1 MEFTGSLQFAD
12 ESSWLTL
19 TTESDDTVTISVRLN
34 TFVPNQ
40 EVMSFEVTPNS
51 GIVRLPAGE
60 ILRVLK
66 GNGVGMITGV
76 FAATQGTSSCSYSFS
91 VLPCRKFAYKSLAAT
106 IFTTRPEKSPV
117 HVGAEDRLWFYRMA
131 GDVSTYVRFN
141 YLAGGSSSNYEL
153 SPTYSINLKYYD
165 LDISADT
172 MLATASAKGLD
183 VSNIVSYDVWIECSG
198 SKSTV
203 YSFVIKRMRL
213 PLKTYRFLG
222 RRGTYEYIHATG
234 KFSRSI
240 ESETQVFV
248 NSGIEQELENDYSM
262 TFEQNSGHIDSIGMN
277 GYWLEF
283 LAAKERYIIEKDGS
297 ERAIVV
303 DEFKTSLTDRT
314 VSSMTFKWHY
324 ANPNNTVIDKVD
336 IDITGLGILGPSTV
350 NDVSNTA
357 QFQVTYS
364 PSNTTQR
371 SITWS
376 VVSGSDYA
384 SIDGNGKLTV
394 KSNAKGNVVKVRATS
409 TDKPNIYAE
418 KSVNVTY
425 FSAEVSI
432 SFQKDSIEVEAKAG
446 TVTNTFTTTGLTNLR
461 VSASG
466 GMAITTGP
474 SITGYLIGF
483 AYAENTGNSA
493 KMATV
498 TLTGDR
504 TDGKGTFSKSYTVL
518 QKAAASAEDPSW
530 DLPSSYLGEYLTL
543 NPAGG
548 TFDINISDPARA
560 GWRVVFDSPL
570 TLESGSATG
579 TGQGKLS
586 VRYPANDTGS
596 SRSFELI
603 LKSGVSYLTKCVAK
617 QAAKAETPKA
627 DPSWNLPSTWII
639 KADGSNAPSIQVTDN
654 DNVGWR
660 LVLPDWIQTEG
671 GMTEGTGTFSLMT
684 AADGN
689 DGSERTA
696 ELRLVS
702 TDGNTTYA
710 VCSVSQKAA
719 ASQEP
724 SITFSMNSAT
734 VKATL
739 TVLTNPMSYQN
750 LTGLNATVSGGL
762 SAAAASI
769 ESSSVKVT
777 FAQNT
782 TASERVGTVTVTGTR
797 TDGKG
802 TYSKSFTIVQSAARA
817 ATWSL
822 PATQAFEAGGDG
834 AIFTITDKDSAG
846 WRLTLPD
853 WCLVSDGIT
862 EGSGDRD
869 TDLVARANDTG
880 SSRTGTVQLVS
891 TDGNTVYATC
901 TVTQES
907 KILPSWNVPTTF
919 RFDSIGQSDLSP
931 SGLDL
936 NITDPD
942 NVGWTIDG
950 PSYVGNSLVSG
961 DPLPISGT
969 GNKSLSLAPDVN
981 TSSER
986 TFDLVLKAST
996 GAVIATC
1003 NCTQKAS
1010 EAENTVAMK
1019 IAISNADQKLDV
1031 ADHNPEVCINTNGLT
1046 ITDGISLGTIVSMD
1060 SQYIYIDIPESNVA
1074 ELYNKL
1080 QVDWKYN
1087 QFLYVHILNG
1097 STNPDTVYNNETS
1110 EHTDFYNNENFLL
1123 CEIAKVQAN
1132 LFAKVENVVTS
1143 HGSIILESDCIIE
1156 EYQTRYHVVIK
1167 TDEPL
1172 GSYVSSQFSSEK
1184 FGLVWLMNRD
1194 NNTSYLP
1201 IFPYVT
1207 GVDVGGS
1214 VPKLR
1219 MDVYRCIPM
1228 PLSVFK
1234 LNNLAFVT
1242 DFAATEATQIGIVSI
1257 SEIKT
1262 GNSSLLK
1269 LPTFDLSET
1278 HFGTN
1283 VPGFDSSVVLEM
1295 QNPSVLDLSDRV
1307 STDFQGDIIITLSC
1321 NDMFLDIL

>member
-1 MEFTGSLQFAD
+1 
-12 ESSWLTL
+12 
-19 TTESDDTVTISVRLN
+19 
-34 TFVPNQ
+34 
-40 EVMSFEVTPNS
+40 
-51 GIVRLPAGE
+51 
-60 ILRVLK
+60 
-66 GNGVGMITGV
+66 
-76 FAATQGTSSCSYSFS
+76 
-91 VLPCRKFAYKSLAAT
+91 
-106 IFTTRPEKSPV
+106 
-117 HVGAEDRLWFYRMA
+117 MA

-213 PLKTYRFLG
+213 PLKTYKFLG

-262 TFEQNSGHIDSIGMN
+262 TFEQNSGHIDSVGMN

-394 KSNAKGNVVKVRATS
+394 KSNAKGNEVKVRATS

-425 FSAEVSI
+425 FSADVSI

-446 TVTNTFTTTGLTNLR
+446 TVTNTFTTTGLANLR

-466 GMAITTGP
+466 GMTITTGP

-483 AYAENTGNSA
+483 AYAENTGDSA
-493 KMATV
+493 RKATV

-518 QKAAASAEDPSW
+518 QKAATASAEDPSW

-579 TGQGKLS
+579 IGQGELS
-586 VRYPANDTGS
+586 IRYPANDTGS
-596 SRSFELI
+596 SRSFELQ
-603 LKSGVSYLTKCVAK
+603 LKSGVSYLTRCVAK

-639 KADGSNAPSIQVTDN
+639 NADGSNAPSIQVADN

-684 AADGN
+684 AAEGN

-710 VCSVSQKAA
+710 VCSVTQKAA
-719 ASQEP
+719 AAQEP

-750 LTGLNATVSGGL
+750 LTGLNAAVSGEL
-762 SAAAASI
+762 SEAAATIESAA
-769 ESSSVKVT
+769 VKVT

-782 TASERVGTVTVTGTR
+782 TSSKRVGTITVTGTR

-802 TYSKSFTIVQSAARA
+802 TYSKSFTIEQSAARA

-834 AIFTITDKDSAG
+834 AIFTITDKDRVG
-846 WRLTLPD
+846 WRLHLPD

-891 TDGNTVYATC
+891 ADGNTVYATC
-901 TVTQES
+901 TVTQEADTS
-907 KILPSWNVPTTF
+907 MNFATALTLDPSE
-919 RFDSIGQSDLSP
+919 
-931 SGLDL
+931 
-936 NITDPD
+936 
-942 NVGWTIDG
+942 
-950 PSYVGNSLVSG
+950 
-961 DPLPISGT
+961 
-969 GNKSLSLAPDVN
+969 
-981 TSSER
+981 ER
-986 TFDLVLKAST
+986 
-996 GAVIATC
+996 
-1003 NCTQKAS
+1003 
-1010 EAENTVAMK
+1010 
-1019 IAISNADQKLDV
+1019 
-1031 ADHNPEVCINTNGLT
+1031 
-1046 ITDGISLGTIVSMD
+1046 
-1060 SQYIYIDIPESNVA
+1060 
-1074 ELYNKL
+1074 
-1080 QVDWKYN
+1080 
-1087 QFLYVHILNG
+1087 
-1097 STNPDTVYNNETS
+1097 
-1110 EHTDFYNNENFLL
+1110 
-1123 CEIAKVQAN
+1123 
-1132 LFAKVENVVTS
+1132 
-1143 HGSIILESDCIIE
+1143 
-1156 EYQTRYHVVIK
+1156 
-1167 TDEPL
+1167 
-1172 GSYVSSQFSSEK
+1172 
-1184 FGLVWLMNRD
+1184 
-1194 NNTSYLP
+1194 
-1201 IFPYVT
+1201 
-1207 GVDVGGS
+1207 
-1214 VPKLR
+1214 
-1219 MDVYRCIPM
+1219 
-1228 PLSVFK
+1228 
-1234 LNNLAFVT
+1234 
-1242 DFAATEATQIGIVSI
+1242 
-1257 SEIKT
+1257 
-1262 GNSSLLK
+1262 
-1269 LPTFDLSET
+1269 
-1278 HFGTN
+1278 
-1283 VPGFDSSVVLEM
+1283 
-1295 QNPSVLDLSDRV
+1295 
-1307 STDFQGDIIITLSC
+1307 
-1321 NDMFLDIL
+1321 

>member
-1 MEFTGSLQFAD
+1 MEFTGNIQFAD

-19 TTESDDTVTISVRLN
+19 TTESDDTVTIYVRLN

-40 EVMSFEVTPNS
+40 EAMSFEVTPNS

-76 FAATQGTSSCSYSFS
+76 FSATQGTSYCSYSFS
-91 VLPCRKFAYKSLAAT
+91 VLPCRMFAYKSLAAT

-117 HVGAEDRLWFYRMA
+117 YVGAEDRLWFYRMA

-141 YLAGGSSSNYEL
+141 YLAGGSSGNYEL

-203 YSFVIKRMRL
+203 YSFDIKRMRL

-234 KFSRSI
+234 NFSRSI

-248 NSGIEQELENDYSM
+248 TSGIEQELENDYSK
-262 TFEQNSGHIDSIGMN
+262 TFEQNSGLIESVGMN
-277 GYWLEF
+277 GYWLDF
-283 LAAKERYIIEKDGS
+283 LAAKKRYIIEKDGAGR
-297 ERAIVV
+297 EIIV
-303 DEFKTSLTDRT
+303 DEFKTSLTDRS
-314 VSSMTFKWHY
+314 VGNLTFRWHY

-394 KSNAKGNVVKVRATS
+394 KSNAKGNEVKVRATS

-466 GMAITTGP
+466 GMTITTGP

-518 QKAAASAEDPSW
+518 QKAAAASVEDPSW
-530 DLPSSYLGEYLTL
+530 DLPSSFYQEYLTL

-579 TGQGKLS
+579 IGQGKLS

-596 SRSFELI
+596 SRDFELS
-603 LKSGVSYLTKCVAK
+603 LKSGGSYLTRCVAK

-639 KADGSNAPSIQVTDN
+639 NADGSNAPSIQVTDN
-654 DNVGWR
+654 DNVGWK
-660 LVLPDWIQTEG
+660 VEYPDWMGAEG
-671 GMTEGTGTFSLMT
+671 GIDSGTGSGEVSFQVDANTG
-684 AADGN
+684 AEREGN
-689 DGSERTA
+689 ITLKSA
-696 ELRLVS
+696 
-702 TDGNTTYA
+702 DGNTTFA
-710 VCSVSQKAA
+710 VSSVEQKAA

-750 LTGLNATVSGGL
+750 LTGLNATVSGEL
-762 SAAAASI
+762 SEAAATIESAA
-769 ESSSVKVT
+769 VKVT

-782 TASERVGTVTVTGTR
+782 SSSKRVGTITVTGTR

-802 TYSKSFTIVQSAARA
+802 TYSKSFTIEQSAAKAA
-817 ATWSL
+817 ATWDL
-822 PATQAFEAGGDG
+822 PATLAFEGGGED
-834 AIFTITDKDSAG
+834 AVAFNITDSNNVG

-853 WCLVSDGIT
+853 WCFVGDGIT
-862 EGSGDRD
+862 EGSGDRE

-880 SSRTGTVQLVS
+880 SARIGTVQLVS
-891 TDGNTVYATC
+891 TDGNTVFAIC
-901 TVTQES
+901 QVTQEGD
-907 KILPSWNVPTTF
+907 TT
-919 RFDSIGQSDLSP
+919 IGQ
-931 SGLDL
+931 G
-936 NITDPD
+936 
-942 NVGWTIDG
+942 
-950 PSYVGNSLVSG
+950 
-961 DPLPISGT
+961 
-969 GNKSLSLAPDVN
+969 
-981 TSSER
+981 
-986 TFDLVLKAST
+986 
-996 GAVIATC
+996 
-1003 NCTQKAS
+1003 
-1010 EAENTVAMK
+1010 
-1019 IAISNADQKLDV
+1019 
-1031 ADHNPEVCINTNGLT
+1031 
-1046 ITDGISLGTIVSMD
+1046 
-1060 SQYIYIDIPESNVA
+1060 
-1074 ELYNKL
+1074 
-1080 QVDWKYN
+1080 
-1087 QFLYVHILNG
+1087 
-1097 STNPDTVYNNETS
+1097 
-1110 EHTDFYNNENFLL
+1110 
-1123 CEIAKVQAN
+1123 
-1132 LFAKVENVVTS
+1132 
-1143 HGSIILESDCIIE
+1143 
-1156 EYQTRYHVVIK
+1156 
-1167 TDEPL
+1167 
-1172 GSYVSSQFSSEK
+1172 
-1184 FGLVWLMNRD
+1184 
-1194 NNTSYLP
+1194 
-1201 IFPYVT
+1201 
-1207 GVDVGGS
+1207 
-1214 VPKLR
+1214 
-1219 MDVYRCIPM
+1219 
-1228 PLSVFK
+1228 
-1234 LNNLAFVT
+1234 
-1242 DFAATEATQIGIVSI
+1242 
-1257 SEIKT
+1257 
-1262 GNSSLLK
+1262 
-1269 LPTFDLSET
+1269 
-1278 HFGTN
+1278 
-1283 VPGFDSSVVLEM
+1283 
-1295 QNPSVLDLSDRV
+1295 
-1307 STDFQGDIIITLSC
+1307 
-1321 NDMFLDIL
+1321 

>member
-1 MEFTGSLQFAD
+1 MEFTGSIQFAD

-51 GIVRLPAGE
+51 SIVRLPAGE

-213 PLKTYRFLG
+213 PLKTYKFLG

-234 KFSRSI
+234 KFSLSI

-262 TFEQNSGHIDSIGMN
+262 TFEQNSGHIDSVGMN

-409 TDKPNIYAE
+409 TDKPSVYAE

-432 SFQKDSIEVEAKAG
+432 SFQKDSIGVEAKAG

-466 GMAITTGP
+466 GMTITTGP

-504 TDGKGTFSKSYTVL
+504 TDGKGTFSKSYTVT
-518 QKAAASAEDPSW
+518 QKAAAASAEDPSW

-596 SRSFELI
+596 SRSFELL
-603 LKSGVSYLTKCVAK
+603 LKSGGSYLTGCVAK

-627 DPSWNLPSTWII
+627 DPSWNLPTTWTIN
-639 KADGSNAPSIQVTDN
+639 ADGSNDPFIQVTDN
-654 DNVGWR
+654 DNVGWK
-660 LVLPDWIQTEG
+660 VEYPDWMEAEG
-671 GMTEGTGTFSLMT
+671 GIDSGTGSGAVSFRIVANTG
-684 AADGN
+684 AEREGN
-689 DGSERTA
+689 ITLKSAG
-696 ELRLVS
+696 
-702 TDGNTTYA
+702 GNTTYA

-822 PATQAFEAGGDG
+822 PATQAFEAGGEG

-907 KILPSWNVPTTF
+907 KILLSWDVPSTF
-919 RFDSIGQSDLSP
+919 RFDSLGQSESSP
-931 SGLDL
+931 AGLEFTL
-936 NITDPD
+936 NNPD
-942 NVGWTIDG
+942 NLGWTIDG
-950 PSYVGNSLVSG
+950 PSYVTFTYSEDGTSKTANLPFSRG
-961 DPLPISGT
+961 DRNITPMYIQ
-969 GNKSLSLAPDVN
+969 PDVN
-981 TSSER
+981 GTAER
-986 TFDLVLKAST
+986 TFDLSLLTSS

-1003 NCTQKAS
+1003 ECTQEADNSMNFATALTLDPS
-1010 EAENTVAMK
+1010 EE
-1019 IAISNADQKLDV
+1019 
-1031 ADHNPEVCINTNGLT
+1031 
-1046 ITDGISLGTIVSMD
+1046 
-1060 SQYIYIDIPESNVA
+1060 
-1074 ELYNKL
+1074 
-1080 QVDWKYN
+1080 
-1087 QFLYVHILNG
+1087 
-1097 STNPDTVYNNETS
+1097 
-1110 EHTDFYNNENFLL
+1110 
-1123 CEIAKVQAN
+1123 
-1132 LFAKVENVVTS
+1132 
-1143 HGSIILESDCIIE
+1143 
-1156 EYQTRYHVVIK
+1156 R
-1167 TDEPL
+1167 
-1172 GSYVSSQFSSEK
+1172 
-1184 FGLVWLMNRD
+1184 
-1194 NNTSYLP
+1194 
-1201 IFPYVT
+1201 
-1207 GVDVGGS
+1207 
-1214 VPKLR
+1214 
-1219 MDVYRCIPM
+1219 
-1228 PLSVFK
+1228 
-1234 LNNLAFVT
+1234 
-1242 DFAATEATQIGIVSI
+1242 
-1257 SEIKT
+1257 
-1262 GNSSLLK
+1262 
-1269 LPTFDLSET
+1269 
-1278 HFGTN
+1278 
-1283 VPGFDSSVVLEM
+1283 
-1295 QNPSVLDLSDRV
+1295 
-1307 STDFQGDIIITLSC
+1307 
-1321 NDMFLDIL
+1321 

>member
-1 MEFTGSLQFAD
+1 MEFTGSIQFAD

-40 EVMSFEVTPNS
+40 EVMSFEVTPNY

-106 IFTTRPEKSPV
+106 IFTTRPERSPV
-117 HVGAEDRLWFYRMA
+117 YVGAEERLWFYRMA

-153 SPTYSINLKYYD
+153 SPAYSINLKYYD

-203 YSFVIKRMRL
+203 YSFDIKRMRL
-213 PLKTYRFLG
+213 PLKTYKFLG

-234 KFSRSI
+234 NFSRSI

-248 NSGIEQELENDYSM
+248 TSGIEQELENDYSK
-262 TFEQNSGHIDSIGMN
+262 TFEQNSGHIESVGMN

-283 LAAKERYIIEKDGS
+283 LAAKKRYIIEKDG
-297 ERAIVV
+297 EGREIIV
-303 DEFKTSLTDRT
+303 DEFKTSLTDRS
-314 VSSMTFKWHY
+314 VGSLTFRWHY

-394 KSNAKGNVVKVRATS
+394 KSNAKGNEVKVRATS

-425 FSAEVSI
+425 FSADVSI

-446 TVTNTFTTTGLTNLR
+446 TVTNTFTTTGLANLR

-466 GMAITTGP
+466 GMTITTGP

-483 AYAENTGNSA
+483 AYAENTGDSA
-493 KMATV
+493 RKATV

-518 QKAAASAEDPSW
+518 QKAATASAEDPSW

-579 TGQGKLS
+579 IGQGELS
-586 VRYPANDTGS
+586 IRYPANDTGS
-596 SRSFELI
+596 SRSFELQ
-603 LKSGVSYLTKCVAK
+603 LKSGVSYLTRCVAK

-639 KADGSNAPSIQVTDN
+639 NADGSNAPSIQVADN

-684 AADGN
+684 AAEGN

-710 VCSVSQKAA
+710 VCSVTQKAA
-719 ASQEP
+719 AAQEP

-750 LTGLNATVSGGL
+750 LTGLNAAVSGEL
-762 SAAAASI
+762 SEAAATIESAA
-769 ESSSVKVT
+769 VKVT

-782 TASERVGTVTVTGTR
+782 TSSKRVGTITVTGTR

-802 TYSKSFTIVQSAARA
+802 TYSKSFTIEQSAARA

-834 AIFTITDKDSAG
+834 AIFTITDKDRVG
-846 WRLTLPD
+846 WRLHLPD

-891 TDGNTVYATC
+891 ADGNTVYATC
-901 TVTQES
+901 TVTQEADTS
-907 KILPSWNVPTTF
+907 MNFATALTLDPSE
-919 RFDSIGQSDLSP
+919 
-931 SGLDL
+931 
-936 NITDPD
+936 
-942 NVGWTIDG
+942 
-950 PSYVGNSLVSG
+950 
-961 DPLPISGT
+961 
-969 GNKSLSLAPDVN
+969 
-981 TSSER
+981 ER
-986 TFDLVLKAST
+986 
-996 GAVIATC
+996 
-1003 NCTQKAS
+1003 
-1010 EAENTVAMK
+1010 
-1019 IAISNADQKLDV
+1019 
-1031 ADHNPEVCINTNGLT
+1031 
-1046 ITDGISLGTIVSMD
+1046 
-1060 SQYIYIDIPESNVA
+1060 
-1074 ELYNKL
+1074 
-1080 QVDWKYN
+1080 
-1087 QFLYVHILNG
+1087 
-1097 STNPDTVYNNETS
+1097 
-1110 EHTDFYNNENFLL
+1110 
-1123 CEIAKVQAN
+1123 
-1132 LFAKVENVVTS
+1132 
-1143 HGSIILESDCIIE
+1143 
-1156 EYQTRYHVVIK
+1156 
-1167 TDEPL
+1167 
-1172 GSYVSSQFSSEK
+1172 
-1184 FGLVWLMNRD
+1184 
-1194 NNTSYLP
+1194 
-1201 IFPYVT
+1201 
-1207 GVDVGGS
+1207 
-1214 VPKLR
+1214 
-1219 MDVYRCIPM
+1219 
-1228 PLSVFK
+1228 
-1234 LNNLAFVT
+1234 
-1242 DFAATEATQIGIVSI
+1242 
-1257 SEIKT
+1257 
-1262 GNSSLLK
+1262 
-1269 LPTFDLSET
+1269 
-1278 HFGTN
+1278 
-1283 VPGFDSSVVLEM
+1283 
-1295 QNPSVLDLSDRV
+1295 
-1307 STDFQGDIIITLSC
+1307 
-1321 NDMFLDIL
+1321 

>member
-1 MEFTGSLQFAD
+1 MEFTGNIQFAD

-213 PLKTYRFLG
+213 PLKTYKFLG

-262 TFEQNSGHIDSIGMN
+262 TFEQNSGHIDSVGMN

-384 SIDGNGKLTV
+384 SIDGNGMLTV
-394 KSNAKGNVVKVRATS
+394 KSNAKRSEVKVRATS

-432 SFQKDSIEVEAKAG
+432 SFQKDSIGVEAKAG

-466 GMAITTGP
+466 GMTITTGP

-504 TDGKGTFSKSYTVL
+504 TDGKGTFSKSYTVT
-518 QKAAASAEDPSW
+518 QKAAAASVEDPSW

-596 SRSFELI
+596 SRSFELL
-603 LKSGVSYLTKCVAK
+603 LKSGGSYLTGCVAK

-627 DPSWNLPSTWII
+627 DPSWNLPTTWTIN
-639 KADGSNAPSIQVTDN
+639 ADGSNDPFIQVTDN
-654 DNVGWR
+654 DNVGWK
-660 LVLPDWIQTEG
+660 VEYPDWMEAEG
-671 GMTEGTGTFSLMT
+671 GIDSGTGSGAVSFRIVANTG
-684 AADGN
+684 AEREGN
-689 DGSERTA
+689 ITLKSAG
-696 ELRLVS
+696 
-702 TDGNTTYA
+702 GNTTYA

-750 LTGLNATVSGGL
+750 LTGLNVTVSGGL

-907 KILPSWNVPTTF
+907 KILLSWDVPSTF
-919 RFDSIGQSDLSP
+919 RFDSLGQSESSP
-931 SGLDL
+931 AGLEFTL
-936 NITDPD
+936 NNPD
-942 NVGWTIDG
+942 NLGWTIDG
-950 PSYVGNSLVSG
+950 PSYVTFTYSEDGTSKTANLPFSRG
-961 DPLPISGT
+961 DRNITPMYIQ
-969 GNKSLSLAPDVN
+969 PDVN
-981 TSSER
+981 GTAER
-986 TFDLVLKAST
+986 TFDLSLLTSS

-1003 NCTQKAS
+1003 ECTQEADNSMNFAIALTLDPS
-1010 EAENTVAMK
+1010 EE
-1019 IAISNADQKLDV
+1019 
-1031 ADHNPEVCINTNGLT
+1031 
-1046 ITDGISLGTIVSMD
+1046 
-1060 SQYIYIDIPESNVA
+1060 
-1074 ELYNKL
+1074 
-1080 QVDWKYN
+1080 
-1087 QFLYVHILNG
+1087 
-1097 STNPDTVYNNETS
+1097 
-1110 EHTDFYNNENFLL
+1110 
-1123 CEIAKVQAN
+1123 
-1132 LFAKVENVVTS
+1132 
-1143 HGSIILESDCIIE
+1143 
-1156 EYQTRYHVVIK
+1156 R
-1167 TDEPL
+1167 
-1172 GSYVSSQFSSEK
+1172 
-1184 FGLVWLMNRD
+1184 
-1194 NNTSYLP
+1194 
-1201 IFPYVT
+1201 
-1207 GVDVGGS
+1207 
-1214 VPKLR
+1214 
-1219 MDVYRCIPM
+1219 
-1228 PLSVFK
+1228 
-1234 LNNLAFVT
+1234 
-1242 DFAATEATQIGIVSI
+1242 
-1257 SEIKT
+1257 
-1262 GNSSLLK
+1262 
-1269 LPTFDLSET
+1269 
-1278 HFGTN
+1278 
-1283 VPGFDSSVVLEM
+1283 
-1295 QNPSVLDLSDRV
+1295 
-1307 STDFQGDIIITLSC
+1307 
-1321 NDMFLDIL
+1321 

>member
-1 MEFTGSLQFAD
+1 MEFTGSIQFAD

-213 PLKTYRFLG
+213 PLKTYKFLG

-262 TFEQNSGHIDSIGMN
+262 TFEQISGHIDSIGMN

-384 SIDGNGKLTV
+384 SIDEKGLLTV
-394 KSNAKGNVVKVRATS
+394 KGGANGSTVKIRATS

-466 GMAITTGP
+466 GMTITTGP

-504 TDGKGTFSKSYTVL
+504 TDGKGTFSKSYTVT
-518 QKAAASAEDPSW
+518 QKAAAASAEDPSW

-603 LKSGVSYLTKCVAK
+603 LKSGASNLTICVAK
-617 QAAKAETPKA
+617 QAAKAETPKV

-654 DNVGWR
+654 DNVGWK
-660 LVLPDWIQTEG
+660 VEYPDWMGAEG
-671 GMTEGTGTFSLMT
+671 GIDSGTGSGEVSFQVDANTG
-684 AADGN
+684 AEREGN
-689 DGSERTA
+689 ITLKSAG
-696 ELRLVS
+696 
-702 TDGNTTYA
+702 GNTTYA

-907 KILPSWNVPTTF
+907 KILLSWDVPSTF
-919 RFDSIGQSDLSP
+919 RFDSLGQSESSP
-931 SGLDL
+931 AGLEFTL
-936 NITDPD
+936 NNPD
-942 NVGWTIDG
+942 NLGWTIDG
-950 PSYVGNSLVSG
+950 PSYVTFTYSEDGTSKTANLPFSRG
-961 DPLPISGT
+961 DRNITPMYIQ
-969 GNKSLSLAPDVN
+969 PDVN
-981 TSSER
+981 GTAER
-986 TFDLVLKAST
+986 TFDLSLLTSS

-1003 NCTQKAS
+1003 ECTQEADNSMNFAIALTLDPS
-1010 EAENTVAMK
+1010 EE
-1019 IAISNADQKLDV
+1019 
-1031 ADHNPEVCINTNGLT
+1031 
-1046 ITDGISLGTIVSMD
+1046 
-1060 SQYIYIDIPESNVA
+1060 
-1074 ELYNKL
+1074 
-1080 QVDWKYN
+1080 
-1087 QFLYVHILNG
+1087 
-1097 STNPDTVYNNETS
+1097 
-1110 EHTDFYNNENFLL
+1110 
-1123 CEIAKVQAN
+1123 
-1132 LFAKVENVVTS
+1132 
-1143 HGSIILESDCIIE
+1143 
-1156 EYQTRYHVVIK
+1156 R
-1167 TDEPL
+1167 
-1172 GSYVSSQFSSEK
+1172 
-1184 FGLVWLMNRD
+1184 
-1194 NNTSYLP
+1194 
-1201 IFPYVT
+1201 
-1207 GVDVGGS
+1207 
-1214 VPKLR
+1214 
-1219 MDVYRCIPM
+1219 
-1228 PLSVFK
+1228 
-1234 LNNLAFVT
+1234 
-1242 DFAATEATQIGIVSI
+1242 
-1257 SEIKT
+1257 
-1262 GNSSLLK
+1262 
-1269 LPTFDLSET
+1269 
-1278 HFGTN
+1278 
-1283 VPGFDSSVVLEM
+1283 
-1295 QNPSVLDLSDRV
+1295 
-1307 STDFQGDIIITLSC
+1307 
-1321 NDMFLDIL
+1321 

>member
-1 MEFTGSLQFAD
+1 MEFTGNIQFAD

-213 PLKTYRFLG
+213 PLKTYKFLG

-262 TFEQNSGHIDSIGMN
+262 TFEQNSGHIDSVGMN

-384 SIDGNGKLTV
+384 SIDGNGMLTV
-394 KSNAKGNVVKVRATS
+394 KSNAKRSEVKVRATS

-432 SFQKDSIEVEAKAG
+432 SFQKDSIGVEAKAG

-466 GMAITTGP
+466 GMTITTGP

-498 TLTGDR
+498 TLTGD
-504 TDGKGTFSKSYTVL
+504 
-518 QKAAASAEDPSW
+518 
-530 DLPSSYLGEYLTL
+530 
-543 NPAGG
+543 
-548 TFDINISDPARA
+548 
-560 GWRVVFDSPL
+560 
-570 TLESGSATG
+570 
-579 TGQGKLS
+579 
-586 VRYPANDTGS
+586 
-596 SRSFELI
+596 
-603 LKSGVSYLTKCVAK
+603 
-617 QAAKAETPKA
+617 
-627 DPSWNLPSTWII
+627 
-639 KADGSNAPSIQVTDN
+639 
-654 DNVGWR
+654 
-660 LVLPDWIQTEG
+660 
-671 GMTEGTGTFSLMT
+671 
-684 AADGN
+684 
-689 DGSERTA
+689 
-696 ELRLVS
+696 
-702 TDGNTTYA
+702 
-710 VCSVSQKAA
+710 
-719 ASQEP
+719 
-724 SITFSMNSAT
+724 
-734 VKATL
+734 
-739 TVLTNPMSYQN
+739 
-750 LTGLNATVSGGL
+750 
-762 SAAAASI
+762 
-769 ESSSVKVT
+769 
-777 FAQNT
+777 
-782 TASERVGTVTVTGTR
+782 R

-907 KILPSWNVPTTF
+907 KILLSWDVPATF
-919 RFDSIGQSDLSP
+919 RFDSNGQSDLSA

-942 NVGWTIDG
+942 NVGWTIEG
-950 PSYVGNSLVSG
+950 PSYVGNSLVS
-961 DPLPISGT
+961 DNPLPISGT

-996 GAVIATC
+996 GDVIATC
-1003 NCTQKAS
+1003 NCTQDAS
-1010 EAENTVAMK
+1010 ESENTVAMK
-1019 IAISNADQKLDV
+1019 IAISNADQVLDV

-1046 ITDGISLGTIVSMD
+1046 ITDGLSLGTIVSMD
-1060 SQYIYIDIPESNVA
+1060 SQYIYIDIPKSNVA

-1080 QVDWKYN
+1080 MVDWKYN

-1110 EHTDFYNNENFLL
+1110 KHTDFYNNENFLL
-1123 CEIAKVQAN
+1123 CEIAKVQAD
-1132 LFAKVENVVTS
+1132 LFTKVENVVTS

-1156 EYQTRYHVVIK
+1156 EYQTRYHAVIK
-1167 TDEPL
+1167 TDE
-1172 GSYVSSQFSSEK
+1172 SWVSKVSSQFSSEK

-1194 NNTSYLP
+1194 NNTIYLP

-1207 GVDVGGS
+1207 GVDAGGS

-1242 DFAATEATQIGIVSI
+1242 DFAATESTQVGIVSI

-1262 GNSSLLK
+1262 GNLSLSN
-1269 LPTFDLSET
+1269 LPTFVLSET
-1278 HFGTN
+1278 YFGTE

-1295 QNPSVLDLSDRV
+1295 QNPSVLDLSNHV
-1307 STDFQGDIIITLSC
+1307 STAFKGDIIITLNC
-1321 NDMFLDIL
+1321 DDLFLDIS

>member
-1 MEFTGSLQFAD
+1 MEFTGSIQFAD

-19 TTESDDTVTISVRLN
+19 TTESNDTVTISVRLN

-213 PLKTYRFLG
+213 PLKTYKFLG

-324 ANPNNTVIDKVD
+324 ANSNNTVIDKVD

-432 SFQKDSIEVEAKAG
+432 SFRKDSIEVEAKAG

-518 QKAAASAEDPSW
+518 QKAAAS
-530 DLPSSYLGEYLTL
+530 L
-543 NPAGG
+543 
-548 TFDINISDPARA
+548 
-560 GWRVVFDSPL
+560 
-570 TLESGSATG
+570 
-579 TGQGKLS
+579 
-586 VRYPANDTGS
+586 
-596 SRSFELI
+596 
-603 LKSGVSYLTKCVAK
+603 
-617 QAAKAETPKA
+617 
-627 DPSWNLPSTWII
+627 
-639 KADGSNAPSIQVTDN
+639 
-654 DNVGWR
+654 
-660 LVLPDWIQTEG
+660 
-671 GMTEGTGTFSLMT
+671 
-684 AADGN
+684 
-689 DGSERTA
+689 
-696 ELRLVS
+696 
-702 TDGNTTYA
+702 
-710 VCSVSQKAA
+710 
-719 ASQEP
+719 EP

-907 KILPSWNVPTTF
+907 KILLSWDVPSTF
-919 RFDSIGQSDLSP
+919 RFDSLGQSESSP
-931 SGLDL
+931 AGLEFTL
-936 NITDPD
+936 NNPD
-942 NVGWTIDG
+942 NLGWTIDG
-950 PSYVGNSLVSG
+950 PSYVTFTYSEDGTSKTANLPFSRG
-961 DPLPISGT
+961 DRNITPMYIQ
-969 GNKSLSLAPDVN
+969 PDVN
-981 TSSER
+981 GTAER

-996 GAVIATC
+996 GDVIATC
-1003 NCTQKAS
+1003 NCTQDAS

-1019 IAISNADQKLDV
+1019 IAISNADQVLDV
-1031 ADHNPEVCINTNGLT
+1031 ADHKPQVCINTNGLT
-1046 ITDGISLGTIVSMD
+1046 ITDGISLGTIASMD

-1110 EHTDFYNNENFLL
+1110 KHTDFYNNENFLL

-1132 LFAKVENVVTS
+1132 LFAKVENVVTF

-1207 GVDVGGS
+1207 GVDAGGS
-1214 VPKLR
+1214 VPRLR

-1242 DFAATEATQIGIVSI
+1242 DFVAIEATQIGIVSI

-1262 GNSSLLK
+1262 GNSSLLN

-1278 HFGTN
+1278 YFGTN

-1295 QNPSVLDLSDRV
+1295 QNPSVLDLSNRV
-1307 STDFQGDIIITLSC
+1307 STAFQGDIIITLSC
-1321 NDMFLDIL
+1321 DDMFLDIS

>member
-1 MEFTGSLQFAD
+1 
-12 ESSWLTL
+12 
-19 TTESDDTVTISVRLN
+19 
-34 TFVPNQ
+34 
-40 EVMSFEVTPNS
+40 
-51 GIVRLPAGE
+51 
-60 ILRVLK
+60 
-66 GNGVGMITGV
+66 
-76 FAATQGTSSCSYSFS
+76 
-91 VLPCRKFAYKSLAAT
+91 
-106 IFTTRPEKSPV
+106 
-117 HVGAEDRLWFYRMA
+117 MA

-213 PLKTYRFLG
+213 PLKTYKFLG

-384 SIDGNGKLTV
+384 SIDGNGMLTV
-394 KSNAKGNVVKVRATS
+394 KSNAKGSEVKVRATS

-425 FSAEVSI
+425 FSADVSI

-446 TVTNTFTTTGLTNLR
+446 TVTNTFTTTGLANLR

-466 GMAITTGP
+466 GMTITTGP

-483 AYAENTGNSA
+483 AYAENTGDSA
-493 KMATV
+493 RKATV

-518 QKAAASAEDPSW
+518 QKAATASAEDPSW

-579 TGQGKLS
+579 IGQGELS
-586 VRYPANDTGS
+586 IRYPANDTGS
-596 SRSFELI
+596 SRSFELQ
-603 LKSGVSYLTKCVAK
+603 LKSGVSYLTRCVAK

-639 KADGSNAPSIQVTDN
+639 NADGSNAPSIQVADN

-684 AADGN
+684 AAEGN

-710 VCSVSQKAA
+710 VCSVTQKAA
-719 ASQEP
+719 AAQEP

-750 LTGLNATVSGGL
+750 LTGLNAAVSGEL
-762 SAAAASI
+762 SEAAATIESAA
-769 ESSSVKVT
+769 VKVT

-782 TASERVGTVTVTGTR
+782 TYSKRVGTITVTGTR

-802 TYSKSFTIVQSAARA
+802 TYSKSFTIEQSAARA

-834 AIFTITDKDSAG
+834 AIFTITDKDRVG
-846 WRLTLPD
+846 WRLHLPD

-891 TDGNTVYATC
+891 ADGNTVYATC
-901 TVTQES
+901 TVTQEADTS
-907 KILPSWNVPTTF
+907 MNFATALTLDPSE
-919 RFDSIGQSDLSP
+919 
-931 SGLDL
+931 
-936 NITDPD
+936 
-942 NVGWTIDG
+942 
-950 PSYVGNSLVSG
+950 
-961 DPLPISGT
+961 
-969 GNKSLSLAPDVN
+969 
-981 TSSER
+981 ER
-986 TFDLVLKAST
+986 
-996 GAVIATC
+996 
-1003 NCTQKAS
+1003 
-1010 EAENTVAMK
+1010 
-1019 IAISNADQKLDV
+1019 
-1031 ADHNPEVCINTNGLT
+1031 
-1046 ITDGISLGTIVSMD
+1046 
-1060 SQYIYIDIPESNVA
+1060 
-1074 ELYNKL
+1074 
-1080 QVDWKYN
+1080 
-1087 QFLYVHILNG
+1087 
-1097 STNPDTVYNNETS
+1097 
-1110 EHTDFYNNENFLL
+1110 
-1123 CEIAKVQAN
+1123 
-1132 LFAKVENVVTS
+1132 
-1143 HGSIILESDCIIE
+1143 
-1156 EYQTRYHVVIK
+1156 
-1167 TDEPL
+1167 
-1172 GSYVSSQFSSEK
+1172 
-1184 FGLVWLMNRD
+1184 
-1194 NNTSYLP
+1194 
-1201 IFPYVT
+1201 
-1207 GVDVGGS
+1207 
-1214 VPKLR
+1214 
-1219 MDVYRCIPM
+1219 
-1228 PLSVFK
+1228 
-1234 LNNLAFVT
+1234 
-1242 DFAATEATQIGIVSI
+1242 
-1257 SEIKT
+1257 
-1262 GNSSLLK
+1262 
-1269 LPTFDLSET
+1269 
-1278 HFGTN
+1278 
-1283 VPGFDSSVVLEM
+1283 
-1295 QNPSVLDLSDRV
+1295 
-1307 STDFQGDIIITLSC
+1307 
-1321 NDMFLDIL
+1321 

>member
-1 MEFTGSLQFAD
+1 MSFPKDVTCGNFAIARGSTPRITEVMEFTGNIQFAD

-40 EVMSFEVTPNS
+40 EVMSFEVTPNY

-153 SPTYSINLKYYD
+153 SPTYSIDLKYYD

-213 PLKTYRFLG
+213 PLKTYKFLG

-262 TFEQNSGHIDSIGMN
+262 TFEQNSGHIDSVGMN

-394 KSNAKGNVVKVRATS
+394 KSNAKGNEVKVRATS

-425 FSAEVSI
+425 FSADVSI

-446 TVTNTFTTTGLTNLR
+446 TVTNTFTTTGLANLR

-466 GMAITTGP
+466 GMTITTGP

-483 AYAENTGNSA
+483 AYAENTGDSA
-493 KMATV
+493 RKATV

-518 QKAAASAEDPSW
+518 QKAATASAEDPSW

-579 TGQGKLS
+579 IGQGELS
-586 VRYPANDTGS
+586 IRYPANDTGS
-596 SRSFELI
+596 SRSFELQ
-603 LKSGVSYLTKCVAK
+603 LKSGVSYLTRCVAK

-639 KADGSNAPSIQVTDN
+639 NADGSNAPSIQVADN

-684 AADGN
+684 AAEGN

-696 ELRLVS
+696 ELQLVS

-710 VCSVSQKAA
+710 VCSVTQKAA
-719 ASQEP
+719 AQEP

-750 LTGLNATVSGGL
+750 LTGLNAAVSGEL
-762 SAAAASI
+762 SEAAATIESAA
-769 ESSSVKVT
+769 VKVT

-782 TASERVGTVTVTGTR
+782 TSSKRVGTITVTGTR

-802 TYSKSFTIVQSAARA
+802 TYSKSFTIEQSAARA

-834 AIFTITDKDSAG
+834 AIFTITDKDRVG
-846 WRLTLPD
+846 WRLHLPD

-869 TDLVARANDTG
+869 TDLAARANDTG

-891 TDGNTVYATC
+891 ADGNTVYATC
-901 TVTQES
+901 TVTQEADTS
-907 KILPSWNVPTTF
+907 MNFATALTLDPSE
-919 RFDSIGQSDLSP
+919 
-931 SGLDL
+931 
-936 NITDPD
+936 
-942 NVGWTIDG
+942 
-950 PSYVGNSLVSG
+950 
-961 DPLPISGT
+961 
-969 GNKSLSLAPDVN
+969 
-981 TSSER
+981 ER
-986 TFDLVLKAST
+986 
-996 GAVIATC
+996 
-1003 NCTQKAS
+1003 
-1010 EAENTVAMK
+1010 
-1019 IAISNADQKLDV
+1019 
-1031 ADHNPEVCINTNGLT
+1031 
-1046 ITDGISLGTIVSMD
+1046 
-1060 SQYIYIDIPESNVA
+1060 
-1074 ELYNKL
+1074 
-1080 QVDWKYN
+1080 
-1087 QFLYVHILNG
+1087 
-1097 STNPDTVYNNETS
+1097 
-1110 EHTDFYNNENFLL
+1110 
-1123 CEIAKVQAN
+1123 
-1132 LFAKVENVVTS
+1132 
-1143 HGSIILESDCIIE
+1143 
-1156 EYQTRYHVVIK
+1156 
-1167 TDEPL
+1167 
-1172 GSYVSSQFSSEK
+1172 
-1184 FGLVWLMNRD
+1184 
-1194 NNTSYLP
+1194 
-1201 IFPYVT
+1201 
-1207 GVDVGGS
+1207 
-1214 VPKLR
+1214 
-1219 MDVYRCIPM
+1219 
-1228 PLSVFK
+1228 
-1234 LNNLAFVT
+1234 
-1242 DFAATEATQIGIVSI
+1242 
-1257 SEIKT
+1257 
-1262 GNSSLLK
+1262 
-1269 LPTFDLSET
+1269 
-1278 HFGTN
+1278 
-1283 VPGFDSSVVLEM
+1283 
-1295 QNPSVLDLSDRV
+1295 
-1307 STDFQGDIIITLSC
+1307 
-1321 NDMFLDIL
+1321 

>member
-1 MEFTGSLQFAD
+1 MSFPKDVTCGNFAIARGSTPRITEVMEFTGSIQFAD

-40 EVMSFEVTPNS
+40 EVMSFEVTPNY

-131 GDVSTYVRFN
+131 GDVFTYVRFN

-213 PLKTYRFLG
+213 PLKTYKFLG

-262 TFEQNSGHIDSIGMN
+262 TFEQNSGHIDSVGMN

-409 TDKPNIYAE
+409 TDKPNVYAE

-432 SFQKDSIEVEAKAG
+432 SFRKDSIEVEAKAG

-466 GMAITTGP
+466 GMTITTGP

-493 KMATV
+493 KRAIV

-504 TDGKGTFSKSYTVL
+504 TDGKGTFSKSYTVT
-518 QKAAASAEDPSW
+518 QKAAAASVENPSW

-560 GWRVVFDSPL
+560 GWRVAFNSPL

-603 LKSGVSYLTKCVAK
+603 LKSGGSNLTRRVAK
-617 QAAKAETPKA
+617 QAAKAETPKV

-639 KADGSNAPSIQVTDN
+639 NADGSNAPSIQVTDN
-654 DNVGWR
+654 DNVGWK
-660 LVLPDWIQTEG
+660 VEYPDWMGAEG
-671 GMTEGTGTFSLMT
+671 GIDSGTGSGEVSFQVDANTG
-684 AADGN
+684 AEREGN
-689 DGSERTA
+689 ITLKSA
-696 ELRLVS
+696 
-702 TDGNTTYA
+702 DGNTTFA
-710 VCSVSQKAA
+710 VSSVEQKAA

-907 KILPSWNVPTTF
+907 KILLSWDVPSTF
-919 RFDSIGQSDLSP
+919 RFDSLGQSESSP
-931 SGLDL
+931 AGLEFTL
-936 NITDPD
+936 NNPD
-942 NVGWTIDG
+942 NLGWTIDG
-950 PSYVGNSLVSG
+950 PSYVTFTYSEDGTSKTANLPFSRG
-961 DPLPISGT
+961 DRNITPMYIQ
-969 GNKSLSLAPDVN
+969 PDVN
-981 TSSER
+981 GTAER
-986 TFDLVLKAST
+986 TFDLSLLTSS

-1003 NCTQKAS
+1003 ECTQEADNSMNFATALTLDPS
-1010 EAENTVAMK
+1010 EE
-1019 IAISNADQKLDV
+1019 
-1031 ADHNPEVCINTNGLT
+1031 
-1046 ITDGISLGTIVSMD
+1046 
-1060 SQYIYIDIPESNVA
+1060 
-1074 ELYNKL
+1074 
-1080 QVDWKYN
+1080 
-1087 QFLYVHILNG
+1087 
-1097 STNPDTVYNNETS
+1097 
-1110 EHTDFYNNENFLL
+1110 
-1123 CEIAKVQAN
+1123 
-1132 LFAKVENVVTS
+1132 
-1143 HGSIILESDCIIE
+1143 
-1156 EYQTRYHVVIK
+1156 R
-1167 TDEPL
+1167 
-1172 GSYVSSQFSSEK
+1172 
-1184 FGLVWLMNRD
+1184 
-1194 NNTSYLP
+1194 
-1201 IFPYVT
+1201 
-1207 GVDVGGS
+1207 
-1214 VPKLR
+1214 
-1219 MDVYRCIPM
+1219 
-1228 PLSVFK
+1228 
-1234 LNNLAFVT
+1234 
-1242 DFAATEATQIGIVSI
+1242 
-1257 SEIKT
+1257 
-1262 GNSSLLK
+1262 
-1269 LPTFDLSET
+1269 
-1278 HFGTN
+1278 
-1283 VPGFDSSVVLEM
+1283 
-1295 QNPSVLDLSDRV
+1295 
-1307 STDFQGDIIITLSC
+1307 
-1321 NDMFLDIL
+1321 

>member
-1 MEFTGSLQFAD
+1 MSFPKDVTCGNFAIARGSTPRITEVMEFTGNIQFAD

-40 EVMSFEVTPNS
+40 EVMSFEVTPNY

-117 HVGAEDRLWFYRMA
+117 YVGAEERLWFYRMA

-153 SPTYSINLKYYD
+153 SPAYSINLKYYD

-213 PLKTYRFLG
+213 PLKTYKFLG

-262 TFEQNSGHIDSIGMN
+262 TFEQNSGHIDSVGMN

-283 LAAKERYIIEKDGS
+283 LAAKKRYIIEKDG
-297 ERAIVV
+297 EGREIIV
-303 DEFKTSLTDRT
+303 DEFKTSLTDRS
-314 VSSMTFKWHY
+314 VGSLTFRWHY

-394 KSNAKGNVVKVRATS
+394 KSNAKGNEVKVRATS

-425 FSAEVSI
+425 FSADVSI

-446 TVTNTFTTTGLTNLR
+446 TVTNTFTTTGLANLR

-466 GMAITTGP
+466 GMTITTGP

-483 AYAENTGNSA
+483 AYAENTGDSA
-493 KMATV
+493 RKATV

-518 QKAAASAEDPSW
+518 QKAATASAEDPSW

-560 GWRVVFDSPL
+560 GWTVVFDSPL

-579 TGQGKLS
+579 IGQGELS
-586 VRYPANDTGS
+586 IRYPANDTGS
-596 SRSFELI
+596 SRSFELQ
-603 LKSGVSYLTKCVAK
+603 LKSGVSYLTRCVAK

-639 KADGSNAPSIQVTDN
+639 NADGSNAPSIQVADN

-684 AADGN
+684 AAEGN

-696 ELRLVS
+696 ELQLVS

-710 VCSVSQKAA
+710 VCSVTQKAA
-719 ASQEP
+719 AQEP

-750 LTGLNATVSGGL
+750 LTGLNAAVSGEL
-762 SAAAASI
+762 SEAAATIESAA
-769 ESSSVKVT
+769 VKVT

-782 TASERVGTVTVTGTR
+782 TSSKRVGTITVTGTR

-802 TYSKSFTIVQSAARA
+802 TYSKSFTIEQSAARA

-834 AIFTITDKDSAG
+834 AIFTITDKDRVG
-846 WRLTLPD
+846 WRLHLPD

-891 TDGNTVYATC
+891 ADGNTVYATC
-901 TVTQES
+901 TVTQEADTS
-907 KILPSWNVPTTF
+907 MNFATALTLDPSE
-919 RFDSIGQSDLSP
+919 
-931 SGLDL
+931 
-936 NITDPD
+936 
-942 NVGWTIDG
+942 
-950 PSYVGNSLVSG
+950 
-961 DPLPISGT
+961 
-969 GNKSLSLAPDVN
+969 
-981 TSSER
+981 ER
-986 TFDLVLKAST
+986 
-996 GAVIATC
+996 
-1003 NCTQKAS
+1003 
-1010 EAENTVAMK
+1010 
-1019 IAISNADQKLDV
+1019 
-1031 ADHNPEVCINTNGLT
+1031 
-1046 ITDGISLGTIVSMD
+1046 
-1060 SQYIYIDIPESNVA
+1060 
-1074 ELYNKL
+1074 
-1080 QVDWKYN
+1080 
-1087 QFLYVHILNG
+1087 
-1097 STNPDTVYNNETS
+1097 
-1110 EHTDFYNNENFLL
+1110 
-1123 CEIAKVQAN
+1123 
-1132 LFAKVENVVTS
+1132 
-1143 HGSIILESDCIIE
+1143 
-1156 EYQTRYHVVIK
+1156 
-1167 TDEPL
+1167 
-1172 GSYVSSQFSSEK
+1172 
-1184 FGLVWLMNRD
+1184 
-1194 NNTSYLP
+1194 
-1201 IFPYVT
+1201 
-1207 GVDVGGS
+1207 
-1214 VPKLR
+1214 
-1219 MDVYRCIPM
+1219 
-1228 PLSVFK
+1228 
-1234 LNNLAFVT
+1234 
-1242 DFAATEATQIGIVSI
+1242 
-1257 SEIKT
+1257 
-1262 GNSSLLK
+1262 
-1269 LPTFDLSET
+1269 
-1278 HFGTN
+1278 
-1283 VPGFDSSVVLEM
+1283 
-1295 QNPSVLDLSDRV
+1295 
-1307 STDFQGDIIITLSC
+1307 
-1321 NDMFLDIL
+1321 

>member
-1 MEFTGSLQFAD
+1 MSFPKDVTCGNFAIARGSTPRITEVMEFTGNIQFAD

-213 PLKTYRFLG
+213 PLKTYKFLG

-409 TDKPNIYAE
+409 TDKPSVYAE

-466 GMAITTGP
+466 GMTITTGP

-504 TDGKGTFSKSYTVL
+504 TDGKGTFSKSYTVT
-518 QKAAASAEDPSW
+518 QKAAAASAEDPSW

-603 LKSGVSYLTKCVAK
+603 LKSGASNLTICVAK
-617 QAAKAETPKA
+617 QAAKAETPKV

-654 DNVGWR
+654 DNVGWK
-660 LVLPDWIQTEG
+660 VEYPDWMGAEG
-671 GMTEGTGTFSLMT
+671 GIDSGTGSGEVSFQVDANTG
-684 AADGN
+684 AEREGN
-689 DGSERTA
+689 ITLKSA
-696 ELRLVS
+696 
-702 TDGNTTYA
+702 DGNTTFA
-710 VCSVSQKAA
+710 VSSVEQKAA
-719 ASQEP
+719 ASLEP

-817 ATWSL
+817 ATWFL

-907 KILPSWNVPTTF
+907 KILLSWDVPSTF
-919 RFDSIGQSDLSP
+919 RFDSLGQSESSP
-931 SGLDL
+931 AGLEFTL
-936 NITDPD
+936 NNPD
-942 NVGWTIDG
+942 NLGWTIDG
-950 PSYVGNSLVSG
+950 PSYVTFTYSEDGTSKTANLPFSRG
-961 DPLPISGT
+961 DRNITPMYIQ
-969 GNKSLSLAPDVN
+969 PDVN
-981 TSSER
+981 GTAER
-986 TFDLVLKAST
+986 TFDLSLLTSS

-1003 NCTQKAS
+1003 ECTQEADNSMNFATALTLDPS
-1010 EAENTVAMK
+1010 EE
-1019 IAISNADQKLDV
+1019 
-1031 ADHNPEVCINTNGLT
+1031 
-1046 ITDGISLGTIVSMD
+1046 
-1060 SQYIYIDIPESNVA
+1060 
-1074 ELYNKL
+1074 
-1080 QVDWKYN
+1080 
-1087 QFLYVHILNG
+1087 
-1097 STNPDTVYNNETS
+1097 
-1110 EHTDFYNNENFLL
+1110 
-1123 CEIAKVQAN
+1123 
-1132 LFAKVENVVTS
+1132 
-1143 HGSIILESDCIIE
+1143 
-1156 EYQTRYHVVIK
+1156 R
-1167 TDEPL
+1167 
-1172 GSYVSSQFSSEK
+1172 
-1184 FGLVWLMNRD
+1184 
-1194 NNTSYLP
+1194 
-1201 IFPYVT
+1201 
-1207 GVDVGGS
+1207 
-1214 VPKLR
+1214 
-1219 MDVYRCIPM
+1219 
-1228 PLSVFK
+1228 
-1234 LNNLAFVT
+1234 
-1242 DFAATEATQIGIVSI
+1242 
-1257 SEIKT
+1257 
-1262 GNSSLLK
+1262 
-1269 LPTFDLSET
+1269 
-1278 HFGTN
+1278 
-1283 VPGFDSSVVLEM
+1283 
-1295 QNPSVLDLSDRV
+1295 
-1307 STDFQGDIIITLSC
+1307 
-1321 NDMFLDIL
+1321 

>member
-1 MEFTGSLQFAD
+1 MYTDMEFTGSIQFAD

-60 ILRVLK
+60 ILWVLK

-213 PLKTYRFLG
+213 PLKTYKFLG

-248 NSGIEQELENDYSM
+248 NSGIEQELTNDYSM

-283 LAAKERYIIEKDGS
+283 LAAKERCIIEKDGS

-371 SITWS
+371 SINWS

-394 KSNAKGNVVKVRATS
+394 KSNAKGIVVKVRATS
-409 TDKPNIYAE
+409 TDNPNVYAE

-432 SFQKDSIEVEAKAG
+432 SFRKDSIGVEAKAG

-466 GMAITTGP
+466 GMTITTGP

-518 QKAAASAEDPSW
+518 QKAAAS
-530 DLPSSYLGEYLTL
+530 
-543 NPAGG
+543 
-548 TFDINISDPARA
+548 
-560 GWRVVFDSPL
+560 
-570 TLESGSATG
+570 
-579 TGQGKLS
+579 
-586 VRYPANDTGS
+586 
-596 SRSFELI
+596 
-603 LKSGVSYLTKCVAK
+603 
-617 QAAKAETPKA
+617 
-627 DPSWNLPSTWII
+627 
-639 KADGSNAPSIQVTDN
+639 
-654 DNVGWR
+654 
-660 LVLPDWIQTEG
+660 
-671 GMTEGTGTFSLMT
+671 
-684 AADGN
+684 
-689 DGSERTA
+689 
-696 ELRLVS
+696 
-702 TDGNTTYA
+702 
-710 VCSVSQKAA
+710 
-719 ASQEP
+719 QEP
-724 SITFSMNSAT
+724 SITFSMNSVT

-750 LTGLNATVSGGL
+750 LTGLNATVSGNL
-762 SAAAASI
+762 SEAAATIESAA
-769 ESSSVKVT
+769 VKVT

-782 TASERVGTVTVTGTR
+782 SSSKRVGTITVTGTR

-802 TYSKSFTIVQSAARA
+802 TYSKSFTIEQSAAKAA
-817 ATWSL
+817 ATWDLPSSL
-822 PATQAFEAGGDG
+822 TFEGGGDG

-853 WCLVSDGIT
+853 WCFVSDGIT

-869 TDLVARANDTG
+869 TDLVARVNDTG
-880 SSRTGTVQLVS
+880 SARTG
-891 TDGNTVYATC
+891 
-901 TVTQES
+901 
-907 KILPSWNVPTTF
+907 
-919 RFDSIGQSDLSP
+919 
-931 SGLDL
+931 
-936 NITDPD
+936 
-942 NVGWTIDG
+942 
-950 PSYVGNSLVSG
+950 
-961 DPLPISGT
+961 
-969 GNKSLSLAPDVN
+969 
-981 TSSER
+981 
-986 TFDLVLKAST
+986 
-996 GAVIATC
+996 
-1003 NCTQKAS
+1003 
-1010 EAENTVAMK
+1010 
-1019 IAISNADQKLDV
+1019 
-1031 ADHNPEVCINTNGLT
+1031 H
-1046 ITDGISLGTIVSMD
+1046 
-1060 SQYIYIDIPESNVA
+1060 
-1074 ELYNKL
+1074 
-1080 QVDWKYN
+1080 
-1087 QFLYVHILNG
+1087 
-1097 STNPDTVYNNETS
+1097 
-1110 EHTDFYNNENFLL
+1110 
-1123 CEIAKVQAN
+1123 
-1132 LFAKVENVVTS
+1132 
-1143 HGSIILESDCIIE
+1143 
-1156 EYQTRYHVVIK
+1156 
-1167 TDEPL
+1167 
-1172 GSYVSSQFSSEK
+1172 
-1184 FGLVWLMNRD
+1184 
-1194 NNTSYLP
+1194 
-1201 IFPYVT
+1201 
-1207 GVDVGGS
+1207 
-1214 VPKLR
+1214 
-1219 MDVYRCIPM
+1219 
-1228 PLSVFK
+1228 
-1234 LNNLAFVT
+1234 
-1242 DFAATEATQIGIVSI
+1242 
-1257 SEIKT
+1257 
-1262 GNSSLLK
+1262 
-1269 LPTFDLSET
+1269 
-1278 HFGTN
+1278 
-1283 VPGFDSSVVLEM
+1283 
-1295 QNPSVLDLSDRV
+1295 
-1307 STDFQGDIIITLSC
+1307 ITLYPAGSSTMTMRC
-1321 NDMFLDIL
+1321 EVSQEADTTIEQG

>member
-1 MEFTGSLQFAD
+1 MEFTGNIQFAD

-106 IFTTRPEKSPV
+106 IFTTRPERSPV
-117 HVGAEDRLWFYRMA
+117 YVGAEERLWFYRMA

-153 SPTYSINLKYYD
+153 SPAYSINLKYYD

-203 YSFVIKRMRL
+203 YSFDIKRMRL
-213 PLKTYRFLG
+213 PLKTYKFLG

-234 KFSRSI
+234 NFSRSI

-248 NSGIEQELENDYSM
+248 TSGIEQELENDYSK
-262 TFEQNSGHIDSIGMN
+262 TFEQNSGHIESVGMN

-283 LAAKERYIIEKDGS
+283 LAAKKRYIIEKDG
-297 ERAIVV
+297 EGREIIV
-303 DEFKTSLTDRT
+303 DEFKTSLTDRS
-314 VSSMTFKWHY
+314 VGSLTFRWHY

-394 KSNAKGNVVKVRATS
+394 KSNAKGNEVKVRATS

-425 FSAEVSI
+425 FSADVSI

-446 TVTNTFTTTGLTNLR
+446 TVTNTFTTTGLANLR

-466 GMAITTGP
+466 GMTITTGP

-483 AYAENTGNSA
+483 AYAENTGDSA
-493 KMATV
+493 RKATV

-518 QKAAASAEDPSW
+518 QKAATASAEDPSW

-579 TGQGKLS
+579 IGQGELS
-586 VRYPANDTGS
+586 IRYPANDTGS
-596 SRSFELI
+596 SRSFELQ
-603 LKSGVSYLTKCVAK
+603 LKSGVSYLTRCVAK

-639 KADGSNAPSIQVTDN
+639 NADGSNAPSIQVADN

-684 AADGN
+684 AAEGN

-710 VCSVSQKAA
+710 VCSVTQKAA
-719 ASQEP
+719 AAQEP
-724 SITFSMNSAT
+724 SITFSMDSAT

-739 TVLTNPMSYQN
+739 TVLTNQMSYQN
-750 LTGLNATVSGGL
+750 LTGLNAAVSGEL
-762 SAAAASI
+762 SEAAATIESAA
-769 ESSSVKVT
+769 VKVT

-782 TASERVGTVTVTGTR
+782 TSSKRVGTITVTGTR

-802 TYSKSFTIVQSAARA
+802 TYSKSFTIEQSAARA

-834 AIFTITDKDSAG
+834 AIFTITDKDRVG
-846 WRLTLPD
+846 WRLHLPD

-891 TDGNTVYATC
+891 ADGNTVYATC
-901 TVTQES
+901 TVTQEADTS
-907 KILPSWNVPTTF
+907 MNFATALTLDPSE
-919 RFDSIGQSDLSP
+919 
-931 SGLDL
+931 
-936 NITDPD
+936 
-942 NVGWTIDG
+942 
-950 PSYVGNSLVSG
+950 
-961 DPLPISGT
+961 
-969 GNKSLSLAPDVN
+969 
-981 TSSER
+981 ER
-986 TFDLVLKAST
+986 
-996 GAVIATC
+996 
-1003 NCTQKAS
+1003 
-1010 EAENTVAMK
+1010 
-1019 IAISNADQKLDV
+1019 
-1031 ADHNPEVCINTNGLT
+1031 
-1046 ITDGISLGTIVSMD
+1046 
-1060 SQYIYIDIPESNVA
+1060 
-1074 ELYNKL
+1074 
-1080 QVDWKYN
+1080 
-1087 QFLYVHILNG
+1087 
-1097 STNPDTVYNNETS
+1097 
-1110 EHTDFYNNENFLL
+1110 
-1123 CEIAKVQAN
+1123 
-1132 LFAKVENVVTS
+1132 
-1143 HGSIILESDCIIE
+1143 
-1156 EYQTRYHVVIK
+1156 
-1167 TDEPL
+1167 
-1172 GSYVSSQFSSEK
+1172 
-1184 FGLVWLMNRD
+1184 
-1194 NNTSYLP
+1194 
-1201 IFPYVT
+1201 
-1207 GVDVGGS
+1207 
-1214 VPKLR
+1214 
-1219 MDVYRCIPM
+1219 
-1228 PLSVFK
+1228 
-1234 LNNLAFVT
+1234 
-1242 DFAATEATQIGIVSI
+1242 
-1257 SEIKT
+1257 
-1262 GNSSLLK
+1262 
-1269 LPTFDLSET
+1269 
-1278 HFGTN
+1278 
-1283 VPGFDSSVVLEM
+1283 
-1295 QNPSVLDLSDRV
+1295 
-1307 STDFQGDIIITLSC
+1307 
-1321 NDMFLDIL
+1321 

>member
-1 MEFTGSLQFAD
+1 MSFPKDVTCGNFAIARGSTPRITEVMEFTGNIQFAD

-213 PLKTYRFLG
+213 PLKTYKFLG

-409 TDKPNIYAE
+409 TDKPSVYAE

-432 SFQKDSIEVEAKAG
+432 SFQKDSIGVEAKAG

-466 GMAITTGP
+466 GMTITTGP

-504 TDGKGTFSKSYTVL
+504 TDGKGTFSKSYTVT
-518 QKAAASAEDPSW
+518 QKAAAASAEDPSW

-603 LKSGVSYLTKCVAK
+603 LKSGASNLTICVAK
-617 QAAKAETPKA
+617 QAAKAETPKV

-654 DNVGWR
+654 DNVGWK
-660 LVLPDWIQTEG
+660 VEYPDWMGAEG
-671 GMTEGTGTFSLMT
+671 GIDSGTGSGEVSFQVDANTG
-684 AADGN
+684 AEREGN
-689 DGSERTA
+689 ITLKSA
-696 ELRLVS
+696 
-702 TDGNTTYA
+702 DGNTTFA
-710 VCSVSQKAA
+710 VSSVEQKAA
-719 ASQEP
+719 ASLEP

-907 KILPSWNVPTTF
+907 KILLSWDVPSTF
-919 RFDSIGQSDLSP
+919 RFDSLGQSESSP
-931 SGLDL
+931 AGLEFTL
-936 NITDPD
+936 NNPD
-942 NVGWTIDG
+942 NLGWTIDG
-950 PSYVGNSLVSG
+950 PSYVTFTYAEDGTSKTANLPFSRG
-961 DPLPISGT
+961 DRNITPMYIQ
-969 GNKSLSLAPDVN
+969 PDVN
-981 TSSER
+981 GTAER
-986 TFDLVLKAST
+986 TFDLSLLTSS

-1003 NCTQKAS
+1003 ECTQEADNSMNFATALTLDPS
-1010 EAENTVAMK
+1010 EE
-1019 IAISNADQKLDV
+1019 
-1031 ADHNPEVCINTNGLT
+1031 
-1046 ITDGISLGTIVSMD
+1046 
-1060 SQYIYIDIPESNVA
+1060 
-1074 ELYNKL
+1074 
-1080 QVDWKYN
+1080 
-1087 QFLYVHILNG
+1087 
-1097 STNPDTVYNNETS
+1097 
-1110 EHTDFYNNENFLL
+1110 
-1123 CEIAKVQAN
+1123 
-1132 LFAKVENVVTS
+1132 
-1143 HGSIILESDCIIE
+1143 
-1156 EYQTRYHVVIK
+1156 R
-1167 TDEPL
+1167 
-1172 GSYVSSQFSSEK
+1172 
-1184 FGLVWLMNRD
+1184 
-1194 NNTSYLP
+1194 
-1201 IFPYVT
+1201 
-1207 GVDVGGS
+1207 
-1214 VPKLR
+1214 
-1219 MDVYRCIPM
+1219 
-1228 PLSVFK
+1228 
-1234 LNNLAFVT
+1234 
-1242 DFAATEATQIGIVSI
+1242 
-1257 SEIKT
+1257 
-1262 GNSSLLK
+1262 
-1269 LPTFDLSET
+1269 
-1278 HFGTN
+1278 
-1283 VPGFDSSVVLEM
+1283 
-1295 QNPSVLDLSDRV
+1295 
-1307 STDFQGDIIITLSC
+1307 
-1321 NDMFLDIL
+1321 

>member
-1 MEFTGSLQFAD
+1 MEFTGNIQFAD

-40 EVMSFEVTPNS
+40 GVMSFEVTPNS

-76 FAATQGTSSCSYSFS
+76 FAATQGTSYCSYSFS
-91 VLPCRKFAYKSLAAT
+91 VLPCRMFAYKSLAAT

-117 HVGAEDRLWFYRMA
+117 YVGAEDRLWFYRIA

-153 SPTYSINLKYYD
+153 SPTYSTNLKYYD

-183 VSNIVSYDVWIECSG
+183 ASNIVSYDVWIECSG

-203 YSFVIKRMRL
+203 YSFAIKRMRL

-234 KFSRSI
+234 NFSRSI
-240 ESETQVFV
+240 ESETRVFV
-248 NSGIEQELENDYSM
+248 TSGIEQELENDYSK
-262 TFEQNSGHIDSIGMN
+262 TFEQNSGFIESVGMN
-277 GYWLEF
+277 GYWLDF
-283 LAAKERYIIEKDGS
+283 LAAKKRYIIEKNGF
-297 ERAIVV
+297 EREIIV
-303 DEFKTSLTDRT
+303 DEFKTSLTDRS
-314 VSSMTFKWHY
+314 VGSLTFRWHY

-371 SITWS
+371 SVTWS

-394 KSNAKGNVVKVRATS
+394 KSNAKGSEVKVRATS

-432 SFQKDSIEVEAKAG
+432 SFQKDSIGVEAKAG

-466 GMAITTGP
+466 GMTITTGP

-493 KMATV
+493 KRAIV

-504 TDGKGTFSKSYTVL
+504 TDGKGTFSKSYTVT
-518 QKAAASAEDPSW
+518 QKAAAASVEDPSW

-560 GWRVVFDSPL
+560 GWRVAFNSPL

-596 SRSFELI
+596 SRSFELV
-603 LKSGVSYLTKCVAK
+603 LKSGESNLTRCVAK
-617 QAAKAETPKA
+617 QAAKAETPKV

-639 KADGSNAPSIQVTDN
+639 NADGSNAPSIRVTDN
-654 DNVGWR
+654 DNVGWK
-660 LVLPDWIQTEG
+660 VEYPDWMGAEG
-671 GMTEGTGTFSLMT
+671 GIDSGTGSGEVSFQVDANTG
-684 AADGN
+684 AEREGN
-689 DGSERTA
+689 ITLKSA
-696 ELRLVS
+696 
-702 TDGNTTYA
+702 DGNTTFA
-710 VCSVSQKAA
+710 VSSVEQKAA

-750 LTGLNATVSGGL
+750 LTGLNATVSGEL
-762 SAAAASI
+762 SEAAATIESAA
-769 ESSSVKVT
+769 VKVT

-782 TASERVGTVTVTGTR
+782 SSSKRVGTITVTGTR

-802 TYSKSFTIVQSAARA
+802 TYSKSFTIEQSAAKAA
-817 ATWSL
+817 ATWEL
-822 PATQAFEAGGDG
+822 PATLAFEGGGGDVVV
-834 AIFTITDKDSAG
+834 FSITDSNNVG
-846 WRLTLPD
+846 WRLILPD
-853 WCLVSDGIT
+853 WCFVGDGIT
-862 EGSGDRD
+862 EGSGDHD
-869 TDLVARANDTG
+869 TELEARPNDTG
-880 SSRTGTVQLVS
+880 SARTGTVQLVS

-901 TVTQES
+901 QVTQEEY
-907 KILPSWNVPTTF
+907 L
-919 RFDSIGQSDLSP
+919 
-931 SGLDL
+931 
-936 NITDPD
+936 
-942 NVGWTIDG
+942 
-950 PSYVGNSLVSG
+950 
-961 DPLPISGT
+961 
-969 GNKSLSLAPDVN
+969 
-981 TSSER
+981 
-986 TFDLVLKAST
+986 
-996 GAVIATC
+996 
-1003 NCTQKAS
+1003 
-1010 EAENTVAMK
+1010 
-1019 IAISNADQKLDV
+1019 
-1031 ADHNPEVCINTNGLT
+1031 
-1046 ITDGISLGTIVSMD
+1046 
-1060 SQYIYIDIPESNVA
+1060 
-1074 ELYNKL
+1074 
-1080 QVDWKYN
+1080 
-1087 QFLYVHILNG
+1087 
-1097 STNPDTVYNNETS
+1097 
-1110 EHTDFYNNENFLL
+1110 
-1123 CEIAKVQAN
+1123 
-1132 LFAKVENVVTS
+1132 
-1143 HGSIILESDCIIE
+1143 IIE
-1156 EYQTRYHVVIK
+1156 
-1167 TDEPL
+1167 
-1172 GSYVSSQFSSEK
+1172 
-1184 FGLVWLMNRD
+1184 
-1194 NNTSYLP
+1194 
-1201 IFPYVT
+1201 
-1207 GVDVGGS
+1207 
-1214 VPKLR
+1214 
-1219 MDVYRCIPM
+1219 
-1228 PLSVFK
+1228 
-1234 LNNLAFVT
+1234 
-1242 DFAATEATQIGIVSI
+1242 
-1257 SEIKT
+1257 
-1262 GNSSLLK
+1262 
-1269 LPTFDLSET
+1269 
-1278 HFGTN
+1278 
-1283 VPGFDSSVVLEM
+1283 
-1295 QNPSVLDLSDRV
+1295 
-1307 STDFQGDIIITLSC
+1307 
-1321 NDMFLDIL
+1321 